1 MLEALGAKVFSGIV
15 AFSLLMFSSF
25 EGNDPRFG
33 PLSVTNSDSYLYLS
47 GHLISAFDNDFPS
60 IFSSGTPIPIHFML
74 NIRKGNRTLVQR
86 RFTHTVTFDTAK
98 GVYELNKGNGKDALL
113 TRSVEE
119 IIKEVSYYSF
129 SIPYQQI
136 WGEVSIRIQ
145 AELPK
150 LRFDNADKDVDLM
163 VLWKYKMPSV
173 KSTANLLKAQ

>member
-1 MLEALGAKVFSGIV
+1 M
-15 AFSLLMFSSF
+15 
-25 EGNDPRFG
+25 
-33 PLSVTNSDSYLYLS
+33 
-47 GHLISAFDNDFPS
+47 
-60 IFSSGTPIPIHFML
+60 
-74 NIRKGNRTLVQR
+74 
-86 RFTHTVTFDTAK
+86 
-98 GVYELNKGNGKDALL
+98 

-163 VLWKYKMPSV
+163 VLWKYKKPSV
-173 KSTANLLKAQ
+173 KSTANLLKSQ